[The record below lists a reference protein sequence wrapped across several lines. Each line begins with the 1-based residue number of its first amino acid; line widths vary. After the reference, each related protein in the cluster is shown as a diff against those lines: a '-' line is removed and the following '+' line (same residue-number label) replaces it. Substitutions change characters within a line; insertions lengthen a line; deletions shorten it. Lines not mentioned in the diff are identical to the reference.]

1 MTRKVT
7 AASLHFP
14 RRAALRVSR
23 KHTNPKGNDIKGL
36 KGFAFCYLP
45 SNFPGASTLA
55 YCCLKS
61 LSASISPV
69 ESNFLRNTLK
79 FPLIHL
85 FLHLCRKSPM
95 SSYLYI
101 FVKLQVKTLPLI

>member
-1 MTRKVT
+1 M
-7 AASLHFP
+7 SLKLTLSFK
-14 RRAALRVSR
+14 LNKR

-61 LSASISPV
+61 LSASTSLV
-69 ESNFLRNTLK
+69 ESNFLRT
-79 FPLIHL
+79 H
-85 FLHLCRKSPM
+85 
-95 SSYLYI
+95 
-101 FVKLQVKTLPLI
+101 